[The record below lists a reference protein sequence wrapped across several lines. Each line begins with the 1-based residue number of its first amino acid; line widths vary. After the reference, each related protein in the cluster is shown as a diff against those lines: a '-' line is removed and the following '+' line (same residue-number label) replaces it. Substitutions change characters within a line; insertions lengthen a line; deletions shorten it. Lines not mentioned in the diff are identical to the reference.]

1 MRKVTISAMIIAVL
15 AACGGQ
21 KLPAG
26 VLDKERME
34 LVLTD
39 VILAEAFAESYLSA
53 DTTKRLKQ
61 LYTQELDKVLA
72 IHKVSPKDFQ
82 ASIQYYKSQPE
93 QFKVVIDTVNA
104 KAMRAKDLIFKQA
117 MDKKPK

>member
-1 MRKVTISAMIIAVL
+1 MTIGVLMIFVL

-26 VLDKERME
+26 VLDKDRME

-39 VILAEAFAESYLSA
+39 VILAEAYAESYLSA
-53 DTTKRLKQ
+53 DTSKRLKQ

-72 IHKVSPKDFQ
+72 IHKVSQKDFQ
-82 ASIQYYKSQPE
+82 VSIQYYKSQPE

-104 KAMRAKDLIFKQA
+104 RAMRTKDLIFKQA
-117 MDKKPK
+117 MEKKSK

>member
-1 MRKVTISAMIIAVL
+1 MRTVMIVSMIIVMM
-15 AACGGQ
+15 AACGGP

-26 VLDKERME
+26 VLDKDRME

-53 DTTKRLKQ
+53 DTSKRLKQ
-61 LYTQELDKVLA
+61 LYVQELDKVLA
-72 IHKVSPKDFQ
+72 IHKVSQKDFQ
-82 ASIQYYKSQPE
+82 TSIQYYKSQPD

-104 KAMRAKDLIFKQA
+104 RVIRIKDMIFKQS
-117 MDKKPK
+117 MEKKSK

>member
-1 MRKVTISAMIIAVL
+1 VRKLTIGVMMIAVL
-15 AACGGQ
+15 AACGGE

-26 VLDKERME
+26 VLDKDRLE

-53 DTTKRLKQ
+53 DTSKRLKQ

-72 IHKVSPKDFQ
+72 LHKVSQKDFQ

-104 KAMRAKDLIFKQA
+104 RAMRTKDLIFKQA
-117 MDKKPK
+117 MEKKSK

>member
-1 MRKVTISAMIIAVL
+1 MRKVTISVMIIAVL

-26 VLDKERME
+26 VLDKEQME

-104 KAMRAKDLIFKQA
+104 RAMRAKDLIFKQA

>member
-1 MRKVTISAMIIAVL
+1 VRKVTIGVMMIAVL

-104 KAMRAKDLIFKQA
+104 RAMRAKDLIFKQA

>member
-26 VLDKERME
+26 VLDKEQME

-93 QFKVVIDTVNA
+93 QFKIVIDTVNA
-104 KAMRAKDLIFKQA
+104 RAMRAKDLIFKQA

>member
-26 VLDKERME
+26 VLDKEQME

-104 KAMRAKDLIFKQA
+104 RAMRAKDLIFKQA

>member
-53 DTTKRLKQ
+53 DTSKRLKQ

-104 KAMRAKDLIFKQA
+104 RAMRAKDLIFKQA

>member
-1 MRKVTISAMIIAVL
+1 MRKVTIGVMMIAVL

-104 KAMRAKDLIFKQA
+104 RAMRAKDLIFKQA

>member
-1 MRKVTISAMIIAVL
+1 MRKLSIGLMILVFL

-21 KLPAG
+21 KLPPG
-26 VLDKERME
+26 VLDKDRME
-34 LVLTD
+34 LLLTD

-53 DTTKRLKQ
+53 DTSKRLKQ
-61 LYTQELDKVLA
+61 LYAQELDKVLA
-72 IHKVSPKDFQ
+72 IHKVTQKDFQ

-104 KAMRAKDLIFKQA
+104 RALRTKDLIFKQA
-117 MDKKPK
+117 MEKKSK

>member
-93 QFKVVIDTVNA
+93 QFKIVIDTVNA
-104 KAMRAKDLIFKQA
+104 RAMRAKDLIFKQA

>member
-1 MRKVTISAMIIAVL
+1 L

-26 VLDKERME
+26 VLDKEQME

-53 DTTKRLKQ
+53 DTSKRLKQ

-104 KAMRAKDLIFKQA
+104 RAMRAKDLIFKQA

>member
-1 MRKVTISAMIIAVL
+1 MRKVTISVMIIAVL

-93 QFKVVIDTVNA
+93 QFKIVIDTVNA
-104 KAMRAKDLIFKQA
+104 RAMRAKDLIFKQA

>member
-1 MRKVTISAMIIAVL
+1 MRKMTIGVMMVAVF
-15 AACGGQ
+15 AACGGE

-26 VLDKERME
+26 VLDKDRME

-82 ASIQYYKSQPE
+82 ASIQYYKSQPD

-104 KAMRAKDLIFKQA
+104 RAMRTKDLIFKQA
-117 MDKKPK
+117 MEKKSK

>member
-26 VLDKERME
+26 VLDKERMD

-104 KAMRAKDLIFKQA
+104 RAMRAKDLIFKQA

>member
-1 MRKVTISAMIIAVL
+1 MIKLTIGVLMMAVL
-15 AACGGQ
+15 AACGGE

-26 VLDKERME
+26 VLDKDRME

-53 DTTKRLKQ
+53 DTSKRLKQ

-72 IHKVSPKDFQ
+72 IHKVSQKDFQ

-104 KAMRAKDLIFKQA
+104 RAMRTKDLIFKQA
-117 MDKKPK
+117 MEKKSK

>member
-1 MRKVTISAMIIAVL
+1 MIIVL
-15 AACGGQ
+15 ASCGGQ

-26 VLDKERME
+26 VLDKGRME

-61 LYTQELDKVLA
+61 LYAQELDKVLA
-72 IHKVSPKDFQ
+72 IHKVSQKDFQ

-93 QFKVVIDTVNA
+93 QFKVVLDTVNA
-104 KAMRAKDLIFKQA
+104 RALRTKDLIFKQV
-117 MDKKPK
+117 MEKKSK

>member
-1 MRKVTISAMIIAVL
+1 VRKVTISAMIIAVL

-26 VLDKERME
+26 VLDKEQME
-34 LVLTD
+34 LLLTD

-82 ASIQYYKSQPE
+82 ASIQYYKLQPE
-93 QFKVVIDTVNA
+93 QFKIVIDTVNA
-104 KAMRAKDLIFKQA
+104 RAMRAKDLIFKQS
-117 MDKKPK
+117 MEQKPK

>member
-1 MRKVTISAMIIAVL
+1 MRKVTISVMIIAVL

-26 VLDKERME
+26 VLDKEQME

-93 QFKVVIDTVNA
+93 QFKIVIDTVNA
-104 KAMRAKDLIFKQA
+104 RAMRAKDLIFKQA

>member
-26 VLDKERME
+26 VLDKEQME

-53 DTTKRLKQ
+53 DTSKRLKQ

-93 QFKVVIDTVNA
+93 QFKIVIDTVNA
-104 KAMRAKDLIFKQA
+104 RAMRAKDLIFKQA